1 MDEELGETV
10 ESTVQ
15 GCARFGD
22 WQARS
27 AAVGGAGR
35 ALCGGGSGEFE
46 VVVGRGVRGEGI
58 GAAAVFSK
66 VGVVLV
72 LARVLLDLSG

>member
-10 ESTVQ
+10 ERAVQ

-27 AAVGGAGR
+27 AAVCGAGGA
-35 ALCGGGSGEFE
+35 LCCGGSGEFE
-46 VVVGRGVRGEGI
+46 VVVGGCVRGEGI
-58 GAAAVFSK
+58 GAAAVFCK
-66 VGVVLV
+66 VGVVFV
-72 LARVLLDLSG
+72 LARILLELCG

>member
-1 MDEELGETV
+1 MDEELSETV
-10 ESTVQ
+10 ESAIQ

-35 ALCGGGSGEFE
+35 VLCCGRSREFE
-46 VVVGRGVRGEGI
+46 VVVCGGVRGESI
-58 GAAAVFSK
+58 GAAAVFCK
-66 VGVVLV
+66 VGVVFV
-72 LARVLLDLSG
+72 LARILLELCG